1 LSLKILAAAD
11 IHGATSLYG
20 WLQEIARK
28 ESADLVILAGDLSAS
43 SWEDDEQ
50 REEAEVIVAAM
61 KSFHTP
67 TFYIMGNDDFFPLS
81 YEDSTVKPLH
91 GRRVEFG
98 GFSFVGY
105 QYSTPLVGSIHEKP
119 EQEIERDLIPLE
131 SLLDG
136 STVFVTHS
144 PAHGFLDRVY
154 SGEHVGSHSIAS
166 LLQRKPL
173 LGHIH
178 GHIHESFGRDGC
190 HFNVAAAGNRR
201 AMLVQLPSLNH
212 KVVTG

>member
-1 LSLKILAAAD
+1 LALRILAAAD
-11 IHGATSLYG
+11 IHGATSVYG
-20 WLQEIARK
+20 WLQKIAGK
-28 ESADLVILAGDLSAS
+28 ESVDLVILAGDLSAS

-50 REEAEVIVAAM
+50 QEEAEIIVAAL
-61 KSFHTP
+61 KSLQLP
-67 TFYIMGNDDFFPLS
+67 TFYIMGNDDFFPLN

-98 GFSFVGY
+98 GFPFVGY
-105 QYSTPLVGSIHEKP
+105 QYSIPLVGSIHEKP
-119 EQEIERDLIPLE
+119 EREIEKDLIPLE

-136 STVFVTHS
+136 NTVFVTHS

-154 SGEHVGSHSIAS
+154 LGERVGSRSIAS
-166 LLQRKPL
+166 LLQRKPVL
-173 LGHIH
+173 AHIH

-190 HFNVAAAGNRR
+190 HFNVAAAGNRQ